1 MIDLNGFGNSEL
13 SQENSYSIAEYHK
26 DIACLL
32 ENCSEQLPLFLLGY
46 GMGAGVLLSLL
57 IRNPRLNIAGVIITS
72 AMIKCP
78 EQFKTTC
85 LSNMVLNAMGK
96 KEEVFIFLYF
106 FLKKCQNFRK
116 FSYAQRLTLLPFA
129 RTIIE

>member
-13 SQENSYSIAEYHK
+13 SQESRYSITEYHK
-26 DIACLL
+26 DIECLL
-32 ENCSEQLPLFLLGY
+32 ENCSEHLPLFLLGY

-78 EQFKTTC
+78 EQFKTNYF
-85 LSNMVLNAMGK
+85 SNLILNAMGK
-96 KEEVFIFLYF
+96 KEEVFIFNIHFFKKMSKFLGYF
-106 FLKKCQNFRK
+106 HMLKNQ
-116 FSYAQRLTLLPFA
+116 PFCPLQKQL
-129 RTIIE
+129 